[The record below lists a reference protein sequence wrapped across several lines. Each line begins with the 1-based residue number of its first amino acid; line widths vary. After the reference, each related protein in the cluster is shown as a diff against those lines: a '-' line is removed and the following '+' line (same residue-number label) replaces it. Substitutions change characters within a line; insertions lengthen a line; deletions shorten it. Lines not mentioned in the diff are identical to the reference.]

1 MKTSVLTTMVL
12 ALTITSCSYNTIS
25 DINLNLNTNQKIG
38 FNTMRHKAATRYAND
53 NQSSY
58 QVYAL
63 IENTTSWYFNTTVI
77 PTASTDTTA
86 IDTTSATYYWPGTKN
101 VTFYAYAPSTI
112 STSSITATSPPTI
125 TIDYTIKEEANLD
138 FTIATPVTQSGPA
151 TGATNSPVPL
161 VFKHMLTKLDFRL
174 DLSTDLTNEGYA
186 LNSDYITAITVP
198 YSSGTIEVSSDSP
211 TWSMDS
217 TSYATYAT
225 SNYYIIMPQTF
236 SDTDSCALQF
246 QDVVITR
253 GDATFFSGS
262 IKSFNLTSAEI
273 TNSTFLQGYHYDI
286 IVTISSGIEDST
298 DAPIF
303 NGEINFKSSLAA
315 WDVVS
320 ISDIAQP

>member
-1 MKTSVLTTMVL
+1 MKKNIL
-12 ALTITSCSYNTIS
+12 ATIILCLVITSCSDNTIS
-25 DINLNLNTNQKIG
+25 DINPHLNINQKIG
-38 FNTMRHKAATRYAND
+38 FNTMRHKTATRYAND
-53 NQSSY
+53 NQSNY

-77 PTASTDTTA
+77 PTASTDTAA
-86 IDTTSATYYWPGTKN
+86 IDTTSATYYWPGTKD

-112 STSSITATSPPTI
+112 SSGTITATSPPTI
-125 TIDYTIKEEANLD
+125 TIDYTIKDEANLD

-151 TGATNSPVPL
+151 IGDTNTPVPL

-198 YSSGTIEVSSDSP
+198 YSTGTIEVSSDSP
-211 TWSMDS
+211 TWSMNS
-217 TSYATYAT
+217 TSYATYAS
-225 SNYYIIMPQTF
+225 SNYYIILPQTF
-236 SDTDSCALQF
+236 SDTDSCSLQF

-262 IKSFNLTSAEI
+262 IKSFNLTADEI
-273 TNSTFLQGYHYDI
+273 ANSTFLQGYHYDI
-286 IVTISSGIEDST
+286 IVTISSGIEDSS

-303 NGEINFKSSLAA
+303 NGEISFKSSLAA
-315 WDVVS
+315 WDIES
-320 ISDIAQP
+320 LSDIAQP